1 MRPCY
6 VFRAREKVVE
16 LGRKTQLM
24 GVVNIT
30 PDSFSDGGC
39 FLEHSRSIE
48 HSLSLVEAGADILD
62 LGAESSRPGA
72 KSITV
77 EEELNRLLPVLQEVR
92 KRVSVPI
99 SVDTSNPVVAREALR
114 EGADIVNDITAFR
127 GDSEMPTVVNE
138 WDAGVVLT
146 HMRGIPETM
155 QERSFSEDIL
165 KDIQTDLQAAVSKAF
180 RHWISRERIVIDPG
194 IGFGKSLEDNC
205 RIVNRLSFLKSFQL
219 PILIGT
225 SRKQFLG
232 KILDKSVTERMWGTA
247 ASVAV
252 SILRGVHIIRVHDIV
267 EMNQVALVTD
277 AIIAESVSR

>member
-6 VFRAREKVVE
+6 IFRAREKVVE
-16 LGRKTQLM
+16 LGKKTQLM

-99 SVDTSNPVVAREALR
+99 SVDTSKPVVAREALK

-138 WDAGVVLT
+138 WDAGVVLA

-155 QERSFSEDIL
+155 QERPFSEDIL
-165 KDIQTDLQAAVSKAF
+165 KDIQTDLQAAVSKAL
-180 RHWISRERIVIDPG
+180 RHGISRERIIIDPG

-219 PILIGT
+219 PILVGT

-247 ASVAV
+247 ASVVV
-252 SILRGVHIIRVHDIV
+252 SILRGVHIIRVHDIA

-277 AIIAESVSR
+277 TIIAESASR

>member
-99 SVDTSNPVVAREALR
+99 SVDTSKPVVAREALR

-180 RHWISRERIVIDPG
+180 RHGISRERIVIDPG

>member
-1 MRPCY
+1 MRSCY

-16 LGRKTQLM
+16 LGKKTQLM

-30 PDSFSDGGC
+30 PDSFSDDGF

-99 SVDTSNPVVAREALR
+99 SVDTSKPAVAREALR

-155 QERSFSEDIL
+155 QERPFSEDIL

-180 RHWISRERIVIDPG
+180 RYGISRERIVVDPG
-194 IGFGKSLEDNC
+194 IGFGKSFEDNC
-205 RIVNRLSFLKSFQL
+205 RIVNRLSFMKSLQV

-232 KILDKSVTERMWGTA
+232 KILDKSVTERIWGTA
-247 ASVAV
+247 ASVVVA
-252 SILRGVHIIRVHDIV
+252 ILRGVHIIRVHDIV

-277 AIIAESVSR
+277 AIISESVSR

>member
-16 LGRKTQLM
+16 LGKKTQLM

-99 SVDTSNPVVAREALR
+99 SVDTSKSVVAREALK

-138 WDAGVVLT
+138 WEAGVVLT

-155 QERSFSEDIL
+155 QERPFSEDIL
-165 KDIQTDLQAAVSKAF
+165 KDIQTDLQAAVSKAL
-180 RHWISRERIVIDPG
+180 RYGISRERIVIDPG

-205 RIVNRLSFLKSFQL
+205 RIVNRLSFLKSFKL
-219 PILIGT
+219 PIIVGT

-247 ASVAV
+247 ASVVV
-252 SILRGVHIIRVHDIV
+252 SILRGVHIIRVHDIA

-277 AIIAESVSR
+277 AIIAESISR